1 MSERTVGPTSSGA
14 EDVTLRAPRTL
25 RLQIADALRNAI
37 LSGALAPGSQLH
49 EAALASR
56 LGVSRGPLREAMRQ
70 LGEERLVTNQ
80 PYRGTFV
87 ATLSVRE
94 LEEIYSFRTILERF
108 AFERAWGRR
117 NEAFHRAMR
126 ERYQHLRM
134 VTDAGDASGAIAAA
148 LDLHGLVYEWADHEL
163 LATSW
168 RTLRGRLQMYFS
180 VHQQA
185 HHRSGPAPEGDEAYV
200 RLAQGDDLV
209 AMLREIDVHMQRGL
223 ERVRRFVEGDRA

>member
-1 MSERTVGPTSSGA
+1 MSNRTAGSAPSGA
-14 EDVTLRAPRTL
+14 EGVTLASPRTL
-25 RLQIADALRNAI
+25 RLQIAEALRNAI

-49 EAALASR
+49 EAGLASR

-70 LGEERLVTNQ
+70 LGEEGLVANE

-87 ATLSVRE
+87 ATLSVRD
-94 LEEIYSFRTILERF
+94 LEEIYSFRTVLERF
-108 AFERAWGRR
+108 AFERVWERR
-117 NEAFHRAMR
+117 TEGFHRAMR
-126 ERYQHLRM
+126 ERYRHLRT
-134 VTDAGDASGAIAAA
+134 VTDAGDASGAVAAA

-185 HHRSGPAPEGDEAYV
+185 HHRNGPAPEGDAEYV
-200 RLAQGDDLV
+200 RLAQEDDLA
-209 AMLREIDVHMQRGL
+209 AMLGEIEVHMQRGL
-223 ERVRRFVEGDRA
+223 ERVRSFLEGDRP